1 MAVSKEQLFR
11 ILKEHYILDMS
22 QKEIARLE
30 KLSTATISRLIK
42 DAKAQGYV
50 KIELNLPDNSVPELE
65 KKIRDKY
72 GVGFVS
78 VTRVQVENEDM
89 IIHDVAQPFSDYLFS
104 IMRDGDVI
112 GLSWGRTLCKMAL
125 DLHVKEPRDVTFV
138 SLSGGVTINV
148 TETGV
153 EQTVRRFA
161 EAFDAQGYA
170 FPLPAYLSN
179 ELMKEAVL
187 SDEQFSELFEMIRK
201 AQIAVFSVGPLNTNS
216 LLYESGYFSY
226 DEMAEL
232 VQRGFVGDICGRLI
246 RSDGEYEK
254 DGDYT
259 HSVGITLEA
268 LKEKKHKM
276 CVVTKPDKA
285 SVLDSALRGGFI
297 DELFVDERTAERLL
311 IIT

>member
-1 MAVSKEQLFR
+1 MAVSREQLFR

-22 QKEIARLE
+22 QKEIAKLE

-42 DAKAQGYV
+42 EAKTQGYV

-65 KKIRDKY
+65 KRIRDKY
-72 GVGFVS
+72 GVSFVS
-78 VTRVQVENEDM
+78 VTRVQVENQDM
-89 IIHDVAQPFSDYLFS
+89 IIHDVAQPFSDYLYS

-138 SLSGGVTINV
+138 SLSGGVTMNV

-161 EAFDAQGYA
+161 SAFEAQGFA

-179 ELMKEAVL
+179 ELMKEAVM
-187 SDEQFSELFEMIRK
+187 SDDQFLELFEMIRK
-201 AQIAVFSVGPLNTNS
+201 AQIAVFSVGPLNTSS

-226 DEMAEL
+226 EEMEEL
-232 VQRGFVGDICGRLI
+232 ISRGFVGDICGRLI
-246 RSDGEYEK
+246 RSDGKFEME
-254 DGDYT
+254 GEYT
-259 HSVGITLEA
+259 HSVGITLEE
-268 LKEKKHKM
+268 LKKKPHKM
-276 CVVTKPDKA
+276 CVVVQPEKA
-285 SVLDSALRGGFI
+285 KVLSCALLGGFV
-297 DELFVDERTAERLL
+297 DELFIDERTAEQLL
-311 IIT
+311 KP

>member
-1 MAVSKEQLFR
+1 MAVSREQLFR

-50 KIELNLPDNSVPELE
+50 RIELNLPDNSVPELE

-72 GVGFVS
+72 GVNFVS
-78 VTRVQVENEDM
+78 VTRVQVEDQDM
-89 IIHDVAQPFSDYLFS
+89 IIHDVAQPFSDYLYS

-138 SLSGGVTINV
+138 SLSGGVTIDV

-161 EAFDAQGYA
+161 SAFDAQGFA

-179 ELMKEAVL
+179 EIMKEAVL
-187 SDEQFSELFEMIRK
+187 SDEQFSELFALIRK
-201 AQIAVFSVGPLNTNS
+201 AQIAVFSVGPLNTTS

-226 DEMAEL
+226 DEMQSL
-232 VQRGFVGDICGRLI
+232 VRRGFVGDICGRMI
-246 RSDGEYEK
+246 RSAGTYEDDGEH
-254 DGDYT
+254 T
-259 HSVGITLEA
+259 HSVGITLEE
-268 LKEKKHKM
+268 LRKKAHKM
-276 CVVTKPDKA
+276 CVVTNPDKA
-285 SVLDSALRGGFI
+285 NVLSCALRGGFV
-297 DELFVDERTAERLL
+297 DELFIDEHTAERLL
-311 IIT
+311 LL